1 MLSVSYRPFVQGNEW
16 RILFGV
22 LLFHAALYMLWPR
35 LKAMHRDELTQ
46 AISGSNGSNGG
57 LIFLKQPEQAKHALR
72 SPAIQDLTEPSRQS
86 RTRPAPR
93 HSPAISVTD
102 QAAASDKQASPHS
115 VEKELASP
123 ATETAI
129 TRDTREIFNGLKK
142 DFQYRDQFSVK
153 AAPSAMGKFG
163 AALKS
168 ASAIMRD
175 SYKHEVQILGDGRP
189 VSEVTTP
196 YGTYCIAHR
205 KPGEILGNELPA
217 VPGACVKF

>member
-1 MLSVSYRPFVQGNEW
+1 MLAVSYRPLAQGNEW

-46 AISGSNGSNGG
+46 AISDSNGSDTN
-57 LIFLKQPEQAKHALR
+57 LIFLKQPGQEKLAPR
-72 SPAIQDLTEPSRQS
+72 SPATQDLTEPSRQS
-86 RTRPAPR
+86 KTMPAPR
-93 HSPAISVTD
+93 HSSAISAAD
-102 QAAASDKQASPHS
+102 QVVVSSQQASTHS
-115 VEKELASP
+115 AEKELTSP
-123 ATETAI
+123 STEIAI
-129 TRDTREIFNGLKK
+129 TRDTREIFNGLRK
-142 DFQYRDQFSVK
+142 DFQYRDQVSVK

-163 AALKS
+163 AAVKS